1 MQRVGS
7 QSPKAL
13 THLTED
19 VRPQL
24 LLGYTFLETSGHRKL
39 GVIWDSI
46 LVSANAWNRTG
57 PTAPCTQIL
66 WEETVT
72 LIRLANP
79 EITVEASS

>member
-46 LVSANAWNRTG
+46 LVSASAWNRTG
-57 PTAPCTQIL
+57 PTDSLGRDRDSHKIGK
-66 WEETVT
+66 
-72 LIRLANP
+72 
-79 EITVEASS
+79 S